1 MALEVLK
8 PTEEEL
14 SDKAVSQFYEAFY
27 SCIENAKSPLGDF
40 LFNELQQGEK
50 TIYNKTVRETKIFDG
65 NFLDVVIGA
74 YPSLLKICR
83 DPKKTLAYMQEVVA
97 MEKAKKVDS
106 ESIRHL
112 ASHTQ
117 YIRDIN
123 EQNEVIP
130 SKILSTYAE
139 DNIGIYENRFIKS
152 LINRVIVFLDTRLK
166 LMDENLESISADE
179 IRYKNNIKLSHRKI
193 DLEMNIKIS
202 NEILD
207 ETQKARELFDKTK
220 NALDKYRALKGT
232 GLYQAVAKLKDVVPP
247 IMKTNII
254 LHNPD
259 FKIAYNL
266 WLYIDRTTEVGYNV
280 QSDEKTN
287 DDDDVILN
295 DFNHIGVFLIND
307 LMHQRGIQS
316 LEAFEGEKNVR
327 ELKHDDITKY
337 ELEPKDIKLSHQ
349 EISEYLL
356 SRISEIFEEKY
367 KESLSQGLS
376 YEMSVKR
383 VFREMIDVL
392 NRIYPNLFG
401 VNTED
406 MKKTPELLEILKRK
420 QRVMK
425 LIREQ
430 KQIDLNKMDRETQ
443 TLDTNIKNLEDYL
456 KRQEERQKERERK
469 EAIRLEKLR
478 LQEEKRK
485 AREEKRKEA
494 ERLKAEKERIKAEQ
508 ERLKEEERLKKEE
521 EERLKKEEE
530 ERLKKEAEKRTEEQK
545 EELLVEP
552 SLLDEKTKE
561 TSKPDDEYAKLK
573 SRKSQTT
580 IKNKYLEDLDED
592 VVLRYSEDEL
602 VENNRENFAYDE
614 DIDNDVIIRF
624 DENEVIENILVK
636 EQAAKKAKALARSNI
651 KDSKGISKDKTKKVP
666 KGRKS
671 IYIDDVK
678 RGHKPL
684 RKNRVNKHAH

>member
-152 LINRVIVFLDTRLK
+152 LINRVIVFLDTRLE
-166 LMDENLESISADE
+166 LMDEKLESISADE

-232 GLYQAVAKLKDVVPP
+232 GLYQAVAKFKDVVPP

-316 LEAFEGEKNVR
+316 LEAFDGEKNVR

-456 KRQEERQKERERK
+456 KRQAERQKERERK
-469 EAIRLEKLR
+469 EALRLEKLR

-521 EERLKKEEE
+521 EERLKKE
-530 ERLKKEAEKRTEEQK
+530 AEKRTEEQK

-561 TSKPDDEYAKLK
+561 TSKPYDEYAKLK

-684 RKNRVNKHAH
+684 RKNRVNKHAR

>member
-65 NFLDVVIGA
+65 NFLNVVIGA

-356 SRISEIFEEKY
+356 SRISEMFEEKY
-367 KESLSQGLS
+367 KESLAQGLS

-456 KRQEERQKERERK
+456 KRQEERKKERERK

-494 ERLKAEKERIKAEQ
+494 ERLKAEKERVKAEQ

-521 EERLKKEEE
+521 E
-530 ERLKKEAEKRTEEQK
+530 KRSEEQK
-545 EELLVEP
+545 EELLVET

-573 SRKSQTT
+573 SRKSRTT
-580 IKNKYLEDLDED
+580 IRNKYLEDLDDD

-624 DENEVIENILVK
+624 DENEVIENILVREK
-636 EQAAKKAKALARSNI
+636 AAKKAKALARSNV

-684 RKNRVNKHAH
+684 RKNRVNKHAR

>member
-316 LEAFEGEKNVR
+316 LEAFDGEKNVR

-406 MKKTPELLEILKRK
+406 MKKTPELLEMLKRK

-494 ERLKAEKERIKAEQ
+494 ERLKAEKERIKAAQ

-521 EERLKKEEE
+521 EERLKKEE
-530 ERLKKEAEKRTEEQK
+530 EKRTEEQK

-651 KDSKGISKDKTKKVP
+651 KDSNGISKDKTKKVP

-684 RKNRVNKHAH
+684 RKNRVNKHAR

>member
-123 EQNEVIP
+123 AQNEVIP

-254 LHNPD
+254 LHNHD

-316 LEAFEGEKNVR
+316 LEAFDGEKNVR

-530 ERLKKEAEKRTEEQK
+530 KRTEEQK

-651 KDSKGISKDKTKKVP
+651 KDSKGICKDKTKKVP

-684 RKNRVNKHAH
+684 RKNRVNKHAR

>member
-316 LEAFEGEKNVR
+316 LEAFEVEKNVR

-521 EERLKKEEE
+521 EERLKKE
-530 ERLKKEAEKRTEEQK
+530 AEKRTEEQK

>member
-521 EERLKKEEE
+521 EERLKKE
-530 ERLKKEAEKRTEEQK
+530 AEKRTEEQK

-561 TSKPDDEYAKLK
+561 TSKLDDEYAKLK

>member
-316 LEAFEGEKNVR
+316 LEAFDGEKNVR

-392 NRIYPNLFG
+392 NCIYPNLFG

-406 MKKTPELLEILKRK
+406 MKKTPELLEMLKRK

-521 EERLKKEEE
+521 EERLKKEE
-530 ERLKKEAEKRTEEQK
+530 EKRTEEQK

-684 RKNRVNKHAH
+684 RKNRVNKHAR

>member
-530 ERLKKEAEKRTEEQK
+530 KRTEEQK

-684 RKNRVNKHAH
+684 RKNRVNKHAR

>member
-106 ESIRHL
+106 EMIRHL

-316 LEAFEGEKNVR
+316 LEAFDGEKNVR

-406 MKKTPELLEILKRK
+406 MKKTPELLEMLKRK

-485 AREEKRKEA
+485 AREKKRKEA

-521 EERLKKEEE
+521 EERLKKEE
-530 ERLKKEAEKRTEEQK
+530 EKRTEEQK

-684 RKNRVNKHAH
+684 RKNRVNKHAR

>member
-287 DDDDVILN
+287 DDDDIILN

-316 LEAFEGEKNVR
+316 LEAFDGEKNVR

-356 SRISEIFEEKY
+356 SRISEMFEEKY
-367 KESLSQGLS
+367 KESLAQGLS

-456 KRQEERQKERERK
+456 KRQEERKKERERK

-494 ERLKAEKERIKAEQ
+494 ERLKAEKERVKAKQ

-521 EERLKKEEE
+521 EEKLREEARLKEEE
-530 ERLKKEAEKRTEEQK
+530 KRSEEQK
-545 EELLVEP
+545 EELLVETP
-552 SLLDEKTKE
+552 LLDEKAEE
-561 TSKPDDEYAKLK
+561 TSKSDDEYAKLK
-573 SRKSQTT
+573 SRKSRTT
-580 IKNKYLEDLDED
+580 IRNKYLEDLDDD

-624 DENEVIENILVK
+624 DENEVIENILVREK
-636 EQAAKKAKALARSNI
+636 AAKKAKALARSNI
-651 KDSKGISKDKTKKVP
+651 KDYKGISKDKTKKVP

-684 RKNRVNKHAH
+684 RKNRVNKHAR

>member
-232 GLYQAVAKLKDVVPP
+232 GLYQAVAKFKDVVPP

-316 LEAFEGEKNVR
+316 LEAFDGEKNVR

-521 EERLKKEEE
+521 
-530 ERLKKEAEKRTEEQK
+530 KRTEEQK

-684 RKNRVNKHAH
+684 RKNRVNKHAR

>member
-316 LEAFEGEKNVR
+316 LEAFDGEKNVR

-521 EERLKKEEE
+521 E
-530 ERLKKEAEKRTEEQK
+530 KRTEEQK
-545 EELLVEP
+545 EELPVEP

-684 RKNRVNKHAH
+684 RKNRVNKHAR

>member
-27 SCIENAKSPLGDF
+27 SCVENAKSPLGDF

-316 LEAFEGEKNVR
+316 LEAFKGEKNVR

-356 SRISEIFEEKY
+356 SRISEMFEEKY
-367 KESLSQGLS
+367 KESLAQGLS

-456 KRQEERQKERERK
+456 KRQEERKKERERK

-494 ERLKAEKERIKAEQ
+494 EKLKAEKERVKAEQ

-521 EERLKKEEE
+521 EEKLKEEARLKEEE
-530 ERLKKEAEKRTEEQK
+530 KRSEEQK
-545 EELLVEP
+545 EELLVETP
-552 SLLDEKTKE
+552 LLDEKTEE

-573 SRKSQTT
+573 SRKSRTT
-580 IKNKYLEDLDED
+580 IRNKYLEDLDED

-684 RKNRVNKHAH
+684 RKNRVNKHAR

>member
-307 LMHQRGIQS
+307 LMHQRGIRT
-316 LEAFEGEKNVR
+316 LEAFDGEKNVR

-530 ERLKKEAEKRTEEQK
+530 KRTEEQK
-545 EELLVEP
+545 EELPVEP

>member
-220 NALDKYRALKGT
+220 NALDKYLALKGT

-316 LEAFEGEKNVR
+316 LEAFDGEKNVR

-521 EERLKKEEE
+521 E
-530 ERLKKEAEKRTEEQK
+530 KRTEEQK

-651 KDSKGISKDKTKKVP
+651 KDSKGMSKDKTKKVP

-684 RKNRVNKHAH
+684 RKNRVNKHAR

>member
-65 NFLDVVIGA
+65 NFLDVVMGA

-83 DPKKTLAYMQEVVA
+83 DPKKTLAYMQELVA

-316 LEAFEGEKNVR
+316 LEAFDGEKNVR

-521 EERLKKEEE
+521 EERLKKEE
-530 ERLKKEAEKRTEEQK
+530 KRTEEQK

-684 RKNRVNKHAH
+684 RKNRVNKHVR

>member
-508 ERLKEEERLKKEE
+508 ERLKEEERLKKE
-521 EERLKKEEE
+521 
-530 ERLKKEAEKRTEEQK
+530 AEKRTEEQK

>member
-83 DPKKTLAYMQEVVA
+83 DPKKTLAYMQELVA

-521 EERLKKEEE
+521 EERLKKE
-530 ERLKKEAEKRTEEQK
+530 AEKRTEEQK

-561 TSKPDDEYAKLK
+561 TSKLDDEYAKLK

>member
-316 LEAFEGEKNVR
+316 LEAFDGEKNVR

-508 ERLKEEERLKKEE
+508 ERLKEEERLKKE
-521 EERLKKEEE
+521 
-530 ERLKKEAEKRTEEQK
+530 AEKRTEEQK

>member
-65 NFLDVVIGA
+65 NFLNVVIGA

-316 LEAFEGEKNVR
+316 LEAFDGEKNVR

-356 SRISEIFEEKY
+356 SRISEMFEEKY
-367 KESLSQGLS
+367 KESLAQGLS

-494 ERLKAEKERIKAEQ
+494 ERLKAEKERVKAEQ

-521 EERLKKEEE
+521 E
-530 ERLKKEAEKRTEEQK
+530 KRSEEQK
-545 EELLVEP
+545 EELLVET

-561 TSKPDDEYAKLK
+561 TSKPDDEYTKLK
-573 SRKSQTT
+573 SRKSRTT
-580 IKNKYLEDLDED
+580 IRNKYLEDLDDD

-636 EQAAKKAKALARSNI
+636 EQAAKKAKALARSNV

-684 RKNRVNKHAH
+684 RKNRVNKHAR

>member
-316 LEAFEGEKNVR
+316 LEAFDGEKNVR

-420 QRVMK
+420 QRVME

-456 KRQEERQKERERK
+456 KRQAERQKERERK
-469 EAIRLEKLR
+469 EALRLEKLR

-521 EERLKKEEE
+521 EERLKKEE
-530 ERLKKEAEKRTEEQK
+530 EKRTEEQK

-684 RKNRVNKHAH
+684 RKNRVNKHAR

>member
-307 LMHQRGIQS
+307 LMHQRGIRS
-316 LEAFEGEKNVR
+316 LEAFDGEKNVR

-521 EERLKKEEE
+521 KERLKKEE
-530 ERLKKEAEKRTEEQK
+530 EKRTEEQK
-545 EELLVEP
+545 EELPVEP

-684 RKNRVNKHAH
+684 RKNRVNKHAR

>member
-139 DNIGIYENRFIKS
+139 DNIDIYENRFIKS

-316 LEAFEGEKNVR
+316 LEAFDGEKNVR

-406 MKKTPELLEILKRK
+406 MKKTPELLEMLKRK

-443 TLDTNIKNLEDYL
+443 TLDTNIKNLKDYL

-521 EERLKKEEE
+521 EERLKKEE
-530 ERLKKEAEKRTEEQK
+530 EKRTEEQK

-684 RKNRVNKHAH
+684 RKNRVNKHAR

>member
-207 ETQKARELFDKTK
+207 ETQKERELFDKTK

-232 GLYQAVAKLKDVVPP
+232 GLYQAVAKFKDVVPP

-316 LEAFEGEKNVR
+316 LEAFDGEKNVR

-456 KRQEERQKERERK
+456 KRQAERQKERERK
-469 EAIRLEKLR
+469 EALRLEKLR

-530 ERLKKEAEKRTEEQK
+530 KRTEEQK
-545 EELLVEP
+545 EELPVEP

-684 RKNRVNKHAH
+684 RKNRVNKHAR

>member
-97 MEKAKKVDS
+97 LEKAKKVDS

-316 LEAFEGEKNVR
+316 LEAFDGEKNVR

-530 ERLKKEAEKRTEEQK
+530 KRTEEQK
-545 EELLVEP
+545 EELPVEP

-684 RKNRVNKHAH
+684 RKNRVNKHAR

>member
-152 LINRVIVFLDTRLK
+152 LINRVIVFLDTRLE

-232 GLYQAVAKLKDVVPP
+232 GLYQAVAKFKDVVPP

-521 EERLKKEEE
+521 EERLKKE
-530 ERLKKEAEKRTEEQK
+530 AEKRTEEQK

-614 DIDNDVIIRF
+614 DIDNDVIIRY

>member
-316 LEAFEGEKNVR
+316 LEAFDGEKNVR

-530 ERLKKEAEKRTEEQK
+530 KRTEEQK
-545 EELLVEP
+545 EELPVEP

-561 TSKPDDEYAKLK
+561 ISKPDDEYAKLK

-666 KGRKS
+666 QGRKS

-684 RKNRVNKHAH
+684 RKNRVNKHAR

>member
-316 LEAFEGEKNVR
+316 LEAFDGEKNVR

-456 KRQEERQKERERK
+456 KRQAERQKERERK

-530 ERLKKEAEKRTEEQK
+530 KRTEEQK
-545 EELLVEP
+545 EELPVEP

-684 RKNRVNKHAH
+684 RKNRVNKHAR

>member
-1 MALEVLK
+1 
-8 PTEEEL
+8 
-14 SDKAVSQFYEAFY
+14 
-27 SCIENAKSPLGDF
+27 
-40 LFNELQQGEK
+40 
-50 TIYNKTVRETKIFDG
+50 
-65 NFLDVVIGA
+65 
-74 YPSLLKICR
+74 
-83 DPKKTLAYMQEVVA
+83 
-97 MEKAKKVDS
+97 
-106 ESIRHL
+106 
-112 ASHTQ
+112 
-117 YIRDIN
+117 
-123 EQNEVIP
+123 
-130 SKILSTYAE
+130 
-139 DNIGIYENRFIKS
+139 
-152 LINRVIVFLDTRLK
+152 
-166 LMDENLESISADE
+166 MDENLESISADE

-316 LEAFEGEKNVR
+316 LEAFDGEKNVR

-530 ERLKKEAEKRTEEQK
+530 KRTEEQK
-545 EELLVEP
+545 EELPVEP

-684 RKNRVNKHAH
+684 RKNRVNKHAR

>member
-266 WLYIDRTTEVGYNV
+266 WLYIDRKTEVGYNV

-316 LEAFEGEKNVR
+316 LEAFDGEKNVR

-521 EERLKKEEE
+521 E
-530 ERLKKEAEKRTEEQK
+530 KRTEEQK

-684 RKNRVNKHAH
+684 RKNRVNKHAR

>member
-202 NEILD
+202 HEILD

-232 GLYQAVAKLKDVVPP
+232 GLYQAVAKFKDVVPP

-316 LEAFEGEKNVR
+316 LEAFDGEKNVR

-521 EERLKKEEE
+521 E
-530 ERLKKEAEKRTEEQK
+530 KRTEEQK

-684 RKNRVNKHAH
+684 RKNRVNKHAR

>member
-97 MEKAKKVDS
+97 LEKAKKVDS

-166 LMDENLESISADE
+166 LMDENLELISADE

-316 LEAFEGEKNVR
+316 LEAFDGEKNVR

-521 EERLKKEEE
+521 EERLKKE
-530 ERLKKEAEKRTEEQK
+530 AEKRTEEQK

-684 RKNRVNKHAH
+684 RKNRVNKHAR

>member
-207 ETQKARELFDKTK
+207 DTQKARELFDKTK

-307 LMHQRGIQS
+307 LMHQRGTQS
-316 LEAFEGEKNVR
+316 LEAFDGEKNVR

-521 EERLKKEEE
+521 E
-530 ERLKKEAEKRTEEQK
+530 KRTEEQK

-684 RKNRVNKHAH
+684 RKNRVNKHAR

>member
-74 YPSLLKICR
+74 YPNLLKICR

-316 LEAFEGEKNVR
+316 LEAFDGEKNVR

-530 ERLKKEAEKRTEEQK
+530 KRTEEQK

-684 RKNRVNKHAH
+684 RKNRVNKHAR

>member
-316 LEAFEGEKNVR
+316 LEAFDGEKNVR

-356 SRISEIFEEKY
+356 SRISEMFEEKY
-367 KESLSQGLS
+367 KESLAQGLS

-494 ERLKAEKERIKAEQ
+494 ERLKAEKERVKAEQ

-521 EERLKKEEE
+521 EEKLKEEARLKKEEE
-530 ERLKKEAEKRTEEQK
+530 KRIEEQK
-545 EELLVEP
+545 EELLVETP
-552 SLLDEKTKE
+552 LLDEKTEE
-561 TSKPDDEYAKLK
+561 TSKLDDEYAKLK
-573 SRKSQTT
+573 SRKSRTT
-580 IKNKYLEDLDED
+580 IRNKYLEDLDED

-602 VENNRENFAYDE
+602 VENNRGNFAYDE

-684 RKNRVNKHAH
+684 RKNRVNKHAR

>member
-232 GLYQAVAKLKDVVPP
+232 GLYQAVAKFKDVVPP

-295 DFNHIGVFLIND
+295 DFNHIGLFLIND

-316 LEAFEGEKNVR
+316 LEAFDGEKNVR

-530 ERLKKEAEKRTEEQK
+530 KRTEEQK

-684 RKNRVNKHAH
+684 RKNRVNKHAR

>member
-356 SRISEIFEEKY
+356 SRISEIFEGKY

-508 ERLKEEERLKKEE
+508 ERLKE

>member
-139 DNIGIYENRFIKS
+139 DNIGIYENSFIKS

-232 GLYQAVAKLKDVVPP
+232 GLYQAVAKFKDVVPP

-316 LEAFEGEKNVR
+316 LEAFDGEKNVR

-456 KRQEERQKERERK
+456 KRQAERQKERERK
-469 EAIRLEKLR
+469 EALRLEKLR

-521 EERLKKEEE
+521 EERLKKE
-530 ERLKKEAEKRTEEQK
+530 AEKRTEEQK

-561 TSKPDDEYAKLK
+561 TSKPYDEYAKLK

-684 RKNRVNKHAH
+684 RKNRVNKHAR

>member
-220 NALDKYRALKGT
+220 NALDKYRVLKGT

-287 DDDDVILN
+287 DDDDVIIN

-316 LEAFEGEKNVR
+316 LEAFDGEKNVR

-530 ERLKKEAEKRTEEQK
+530 KRTEEQK

-684 RKNRVNKHAH
+684 RKNRVNKHAR